1 MGHIGTG
8 EIDSYIKHAMSH
20 LSAADPAYG
29 ASWCD
34 LGSGGGLPGLI
45 VAVER
50 PDLTL
55 TLLDRSSTR
64 IEFLEQAVRKLD
76 VVDNVEV
83 VEGDAAE
90 LAHSDLYRG
99 TSITTSR

>member
-1 MGHIGTG
+1 MSSPQLVEVLERAQSLGHIGPG
-8 EIDSYIKHAMSH
+8 EIDSYIKHAISH

-76 VVDNVEV
+76 VVD
-83 VEGDAAE
+83 
-90 LAHSDLYRG
+90 LSLIH
-99 TSITTSR
+99 I